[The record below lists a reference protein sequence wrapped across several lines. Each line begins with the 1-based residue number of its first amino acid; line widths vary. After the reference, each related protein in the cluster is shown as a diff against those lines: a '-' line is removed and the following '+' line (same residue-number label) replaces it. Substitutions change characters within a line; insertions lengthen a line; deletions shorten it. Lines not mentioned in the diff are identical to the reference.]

1 VKFDL
6 LREME
11 LALNCFVEIPGADE
25 PFVCLPRLENY
36 YQKEIKV
43 VDQRLAL
50 AGLRLAAVLNGAFAQ
65 VQH

>member
-1 VKFDL
+1 MFEHKQLGNLD
-6 LREME
+6 
-11 LALNCFVEIPGADE
+11 
-25 PFVCLPRLENY
+25 